1 MSMGNHPY
9 TSRPL
14 WFPGQSRR
22 LVQWPV
28 AGSVPKSASG
38 FKLTPTGKHGRIAI
52 ELLEASSGDTS
63 SVTTPASTGSAL
75 ADHDE
80 PVGLVESS
88 WTSALSFR

>member
-52 ELLEASSGDTS
+52 ELLEASS
-63 SVTTPASTGSAL
+63 
-75 ADHDE
+75 ADHYVRDDARIYRFG
-80 PVGLVESS
+80 PC
-88 WTSALSFR
+88 RP